1 MLIALGAWL
10 GHGLRSALAG
20 MDPTVRLAEAVRSTK
35 AGQTPQDKDAA
46 KYQADLAAAFERS
59 QRGVEELYEE
69 ESIIRGRFAFGAAA
83 FGAFIALIVG
93 GKLIQLSVRRRRT
106 DYEADRATCL
116 ACGRCFRYCPRE
128 QLRRKGPKSDQAGEA
143 K

>member
-1 MLIALGAWL
+1 MN
-10 GHGLRSALAG
+10 
-20 MDPTVRLAEAVRSTK
+20 PTVRLAEAVRSAR
-35 AGQTPQDKDAA
+35 AGETQQPGEQDQGRAEEI
-46 KYQADLAAAFERS
+46 KYQADLVAAFEQS
-59 QRGVEELYEE
+59 QRPVEELYEE
-69 ESIIRGRFAFGAAA
+69 ESIIRGRFAFGAGA

-128 QLRRKGPKSDQAGEA
+128 QLRRKGPKTQQAGEA